1 MAGCMAAFYSCT
13 RVQLNI
19 QQMFWGP
26 LLHAIAVRAVRDARH
41 RETLENSL
49 ALVSVAWLV
58 GMSSCTLKG
67 GRFDAQSGH
76 IPKLLFDTQ
85 WEAIY

>member
-1 MAGCMAAFYSCT
+1 MEGCMAVFYSCS
-13 RVQLNI
+13 RVQVNI

-26 LLHAIAVRAVRDARH
+26 LLHAIAVLAVRDARH
-41 RETLENSL
+41 RETLKNGL

-58 GMSSCTLKG
+58 GMLSKG

-85 WEAIY
+85 